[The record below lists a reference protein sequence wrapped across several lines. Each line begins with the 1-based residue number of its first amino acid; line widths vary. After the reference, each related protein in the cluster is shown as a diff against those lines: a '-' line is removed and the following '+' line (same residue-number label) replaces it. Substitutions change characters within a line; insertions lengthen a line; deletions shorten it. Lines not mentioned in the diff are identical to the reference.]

1 MKIDIWVIC
10 TLDQLS
16 VLTLKLSYSKDI
28 VIREKPLFCVLCTP
42 HFVVLTLAFHRAVF
56 YENITFSI
64 IVLSTKR
71 RYSSFLFFVF
81 QKTFFKVKALNIF
94 KASTDCQIKK
104 CWSLKQRAVLKILFM
119 FFSETMFFLVLKWSF
134 YEEVSPGVKTKT
146 NEHFPVKFQK
156 AVISYFLSIWLNHL
170 VKCYSG
176 WDYSGLSK
184 D

>member
-1 MKIDIWVIC
+1 MKMDIWVIR
-10 TLDQLS
+10 TLNQLS
-16 VLTLKLSYSKDI
+16 IFTLKLNYSKNI
-28 VIREKPLFCVLCTP
+28 VIRDKPSVSVLCTP
-42 HFVVLTLAFHRAVF
+42 HFAVLTLAFYRSVF

-119 FFSETMFFLVLKWSF
+119 FFSETMFFLLVLKCSF
-134 YEEVSPGVKTKT
+134 YEKCLPVLRQKPT
-146 NEHFPVKFQK
+146 N
-156 AVISYFLSIWLNHL
+156 ILR
-170 VKCYSG
+170 
-176 WDYSGLSK
+176 
-184 D
+184 